1 MWEVTLGEDA
11 MPSEITESWTFQN
24 DSSTGWGTVFDTS
37 HSMPANGWAYVLRK
51 RKPSKPSFSVYGW
64 TASVD
69 TTNPL
74 PSYWRWWN
82 TVSANNAS
90 ESGYIPVSKGEK
102 ILYRGIRYANDT
114 FDVTFVYS
122 VGEAKRLGL
131 L

>member
-1 MWEVTLGEDA
+1 

-37 HSMPANGWAYVLRK
+37 HSMPANGWAYVLRQ
-51 RKPSKPSFSVYGW
+51 RKPSEPSFSIFGW
-64 TASVD
+64 AASVD
-69 TTNPL
+69 TTNPI
-74 PSYWRWWN
+74 PSSWRWWN
-82 TVSANNAS
+82 SVSANNVS

-114 FDVTFVYS
+114 FNVTFVYS

-131 L
+131 I